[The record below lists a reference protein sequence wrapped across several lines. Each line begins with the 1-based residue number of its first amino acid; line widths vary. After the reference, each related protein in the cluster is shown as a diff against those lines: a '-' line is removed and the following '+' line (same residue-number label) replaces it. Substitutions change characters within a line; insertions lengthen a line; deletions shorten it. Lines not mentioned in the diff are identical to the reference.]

1 MPHALSKATQGAL
14 PLTSAGSAS
23 HTARFKAAM
32 FGLIPSIH
40 DGGELQERRM
50 KCTSLLVKRVQDGD
64 ALVVDAVG
72 SRARCSKEF

>member
-1 MPHALSKATQGAL
+1 MEIVSSKTIQGLL

-23 HTARFKAAM
+23 HTARLKAAM

-40 DGGELQERRM
+40 DGGECQERRIT
-50 KCTSLLVKRVQDGD
+50 CASLPAKRVQDGD

-72 SRARCSKEF
+72 G

>member
-1 MPHALSKATQGAL
+1 MPLVSSKATGGL
-14 PLTSAGSAS
+14 PPLTSARSAS

-40 DGGELQERRM
+40 DGGEFEEGGIIFRV
-50 KCTSLLVKRVQDGD
+50 TAAKRVHDGG

-72 SRARCSKEF
+72 GGYAA